1 MKGNVES
8 FFFKGLTMEF
18 FVNFKL
24 LTNELFL
31 DFFSILS
38 PLIRLFN
45 DISTF
50 YLFFNSLQIKKK
62 QS

>member
-1 MKGNVES
+1 MKGIVES
-8 FFFKGLTMEF
+8 FFFKCLTIEF
-18 FVNFKL
+18 FVDFKL